1 MNDTKTFDFVIAGGR
16 VALAGRGAPMGIAP
30 SGTMH
35 AAGKRQSIVGG
46 VA

>member
-16 VALAGRGAPMGIAP
+16 VALAGRGAPLGIAP
-30 SGTMH
+30 SGAMH
-35 AAGKRQSIVGG
+35 AAGKRQSFMEG

>member
-16 VALAGRGAPMGIAP
+16 VAPLGIAP
-30 SGTMH
+30 SGAMH
-35 AAGKRQSIVGG
+35 AAGKRQLIVEG